1 MQPRPDLPFEAKALF
16 CYAGVSLFVATVG
29 GALGSHVLTSLDTRS
44 LHSFET
50 AVQFQFFHG
59 LGVIAIVLVGLAG
72 RGGKLRAAA
81 AWLMIAGTLL
91 FCGSIYARALGVSPG
106 IVAAAP
112 YGGVA
117 FMVGWL
123 AFAASPWIGG
133 KDA

>member
-1 MQPRPDLPFEAKALF
+1 MLLSA
-16 CYAGVSLFVATVG
+16 AGASLLVATIA
-29 GALGSHVLTSLDTRS
+29 GAVGSHALTFADAQALR
-44 LHSFET
+44 SFET
-50 AVQFQFFHG
+50 AVHFQFFHG
-59 LGVIAIVLVGLAG
+59 LGVIAIALVGLAG
-72 RGGKLRAAA
+72 RGGQLRALA
-81 AWLMIAGTLL
+81 AWLMIAGTAL

>member
-1 MQPRPDLPFEAKALF
+1 MLLSA
-16 CYAGVSLFVATVG
+16 AGASLLLATIA
-29 GALGSHVLTSLDTRS
+29 GAVGSHALTFADAQALR
-44 LHSFET
+44 SFET

-72 RGGKLRAAA
+72 RGGRVRAAA
-81 AWLMIAGTLL
+81 AWLMVAGTML

-106 IVAAAP
+106 IVSAAP

-123 AFAASPWIGG
+123 AFAVSPWIGG

>member
-1 MQPRPDLPFEAKALF
+1 MLLSA
-16 CYAGVSLFVATVG
+16 AGASLLLATIA
-29 GALGSHVLTSLDTRS
+29 GAVGSHALTFADAQALR
-44 LHSFET
+44 SFES
-50 AVQFQFFHG
+50 AVHFQFFHG

-72 RGGKLRAAA
+72 RGGQLRTAA
-81 AWLMIAGTLL
+81 AWLMIAGTVL

>member
-1 MQPRPDLPFEAKALF
+1 LLLATI
-16 CYAGVSLFVATVG
+16 AGAV
-29 GALGSHVLTSLDTRS
+29 GSHALTFADAQSFR
-44 LHSFET
+44 SFET

-72 RGGKLRAAA
+72 RAGRLRAAA
-81 AWLMIAGTLL
+81 AWLMIVGTVL

-106 IVAAAP
+106 IVSAAP

-123 AFAASPWIGG
+123 AFAVSPWIGG